1 MDTIWKQ
8 VLEEI
13 QLEVSKGTYHS
24 FFKNTHLKSLE
35 NNVATITAPSFM
47 ITTMIERRYYDLI
60 KNILDK
66 KTKSE
71 SSLVFKTEELEA
83 PQAKDTKESGPLFAP
98 PQASFTRP
106 ERIRPEY
113 TFETFAVSDSNQL
126 AYTAARTVARD
137 PAAKYNPL
145 FFYGTVGVG
154 KTHLMHAIANHVFTK
169 NPKTKVLYL
178 TTEDFTNEVV
188 ESMRGQ
194 RMQDIRKKFRTIDL
208 LLLDDIQFLAG
219 KEKVQ
224 EELFHTFN
232 ALIDRKAQVVFS
244 SDRPPQELQKIE
256 ARLAS
261 RFESGLT
268 VDIGDPEI
276 ELRTAIL
283 RIKSRKFSLNL
294 TPEVES
300 AIVERIKDARALEGF
315 LLRLTSEHE
324 LGRLKVITPESIKPL
339 LGTRPQAKKIPSADN
354 VIDTICAY
362 YSIKPTQLK
371 GAKRSALLVK
381 PRHVCMFL
389 LKVEAHLTYVEIGNV
404 LGGRDHT
411 TVMHGVEKVQKNVDK
426 EVEVKEEIMYI
437 KRRIAENY
445 LS

>member
-35 NNVATITAPSFM
+35 NNIATITAPSFM

-66 KTKSE
+66 KTNGK
-71 SSLVFKTEELEA
+71 SSLVFKTEEEE
-83 PQAKDTKESGPLFAP
+83 PKTKTTKDTGPLFAP
-98 PQASFTRP
+98 PQASFQRP

-126 AYTAARTVARD
+126 AHTAAYTVAQN
-137 PAAKYNPL
+137 PATKYNPL

-154 KTHLMHAIANHVFTK
+154 KTHLMHAIANHAYTK

-178 TTEDFTNEVV
+178 TTEDFTNEVI
-188 ESMRGQ
+188 ESMRAG

-232 ALIDRKAQVVFS
+232 ALIDKKAQVVFS

-283 RIKSRKFSLNL
+283 RIKSRKFGLTL

-300 AIVERIKDARALEGF
+300 TIVERIKDARALEGF

-324 LGRLKVITPESIKPL
+324 LGRIQEINRETLRPL
-339 LGTRPQAKKIPSADN
+339 LGARPQAKKVPSADN
-354 VIDTICAY
+354 VIDTICTY
-362 YSIKPTQLK
+362 YNIKPTQLK

-381 PRHVCMFL
+381 PRHICMFL
-389 LKVEAHLTYVEIGNV
+389 LKEEARLTYVEIGNV

-426 EVEVKEEIMYI
+426 EVEVKEEILYI
-437 KRRIAENY
+437 KRQIAENY